1 MSTSSDRLSLA
12 TMLAYGA
19 PGFAAAAMGIT
30 LAVHVPR
37 FYSDVVLAPL
47 GYIALMIA
55 VARACDAIPDPLVG
69 WLSDRTKTRWGRR
82 KPYIAVGAP
91 LAALTFYLLMA
102 PPESFGPMGS
112 SVWFGVTF
120 SIFFLWATVSGIPG
134 QALGAELTLDYHERS
149 SVFGIRSLFAA
160 AGTILGAVLPG
171 VLEDGVGIADERRV
185 FAITAATYAV
195 MLIGLTVLML
205 VRVQERPEFVARE
218 SNPFIPGIRRAMR
231 NRPFRILLI
240 AGVINAIPALIPAI
254 LISYF
259 TYYVIR
265 PDNPATWLAIF
276 LLLYLGAGLVTLPA
290 WLAFARRFG
299 KLATLASSATM
310 GIAGSV
316 LFFFA
321 DKGDVTFVAC
331 VYAFG
336 GIASGAL
343 LFVIPAMGADVIDY
357 DELRTGKRREAQF
370 GAFWACIP
378 KFVAIPGGSVPIA
391 ILNAV
396 GYVPNVEQTPDV
408 VFTIKFLY
416 SIFPAAFYV
425 VALLV
430 VLRYPISAAIHQKI
444 REGIDA
450 HARGEDAV
458 DPLTGELVPPPSGR
472 EGELQGWFLDHFA
485 RRELHRALSTGS
497 RVVQRDVL
505 RAAVVSAVVCV
516 ASTAVAMSSISGLDV
531 EPGPTTVFG
540 VVVAGFSFT
549 ALAFHLARLPAA
561 RRLVA
566 EPIGPEAIRAHLDA
580 LGG

>member
-1 MSTSSDRLSLA
+1 
-12 TMLAYGA
+12 MLAYGA
-19 PGFAAAAMGIT
+19 PAFAAAAMGIT

-82 KPYIAVGAP
+82 KPFIAVGAP
-91 LAALTFYLLMA
+91 LAAVTFYLLMA
-102 PPESFGPMGS
+102 PPPSFGPMGS

-149 SVFGIRSLFAA
+149 SVFGIRSLFTA

-171 VLEDGVGIADERRV
+171 ILEDGFGIADERRV
-185 FAITAATYAV
+185 FALVAVTYAV
-195 MLIGLTVLML
+195 MLIALSLVML
-205 VRVQERPEFVARE
+205 AIVQERPEFVARE

-231 NRPFRILLI
+231 NRPFRILLL
-240 AGVINAIPALIPAI
+240 AGVINAIPASVPAI
-254 LISYF
+254 LIPYF

-276 LLLYLGAGLVTLPA
+276 LLLYLGAGLVMLPA
-290 WLAFARRFG
+290 WLAVARRFG
-299 KLATLASSATM
+299 KLATLATSASM

-321 DKGDVTFVAC
+321 DQGDVTYVAC
-331 VYAFG
+331 VYAFT

-391 ILNAV
+391 ILSAV
-396 GYVPNVEQTPDV
+396 GYVPNVEQTPEV

-416 SIFPAAFYV
+416 SIFPATFYV
-425 VALLV
+425 AALLV
-430 VLRYPISAAIHQKI
+430 VLRYPISAAIHLRI
-444 REGIDA
+444 REGIEA
-450 HARGEDAV
+450 HARGADAV
-458 DPLTGELVPPPSGR
+458 DPLTGERVPPPAA
-472 EGELQGWFLDHFA
+472 GETERQGWFLDHFA
-485 RRELHRALSTGS
+485 RRELRRLLAAGS
-497 RVVQRDVL
+497 RGVQWDVL
-505 RAAVVSAVVCV
+505 RAVVVSALICL
-516 ASTAVAMSSISGLDV
+516 ASSAIALLSIAGPDA

-549 ALAFHLARLPAA
+549 ALAFHLARVPAA
-561 RRLVA
+561 RQLA
-566 EPIGPEAIRAHLDA
+566 AAPPTPEAIREHLEA
-580 LGG
+580 LGPR